1 MIYYIQQFSLIYTF
15 RFSQQRTMLTVQC
28 NLASRLSRRFVG
40 DSSLH
45 PASCT
50 PYVVVVARHHDSLFE
65 VPSTISAD
73 PASGCRQALTVRLR
87 GDPPNCMKTFRVK
100 VRILLP
106 PCRALLLLPR
116 LGNVVSVPSLCMCGA
131 SVYDTHHKFVH
142 LFFQLCTSIRPYVL
156 SSSLLPRSAIL
167 GTLKQPRPYSSSSS
181 NRRHAHSDA
190 VVEPRSMSL
199 TLHVSLKSS

>member
-87 GDPPNCMKTFRVK
+87 GDPPNCMKMFRVK
-100 VRILLP
+100 VRIFLP
-106 PCRALLLLPR
+106 PCRALLLR
-116 LGNVVSVPSLCMCGA
+116 LGMWLACRAYYACVVRVFIKHTISLYI
-131 SVYDTHHKFVH
+131 SSFTPLYVYTSYH
-142 LFFQLCTSIRPYVL
+142 LL
-156 SSSLLPRSAIL
+156 SHLPRSAIL
-167 GTLKQPRPYSSSSS
+167 GTLKQPRPYSPAAPIGDALIATPSSSL
-181 NRRHAHSDA
+181 D
-190 VVEPRSMSL
+190 PCP
-199 TLHVSLKSS
+199 